1 MPSTSSERTSV
12 KRRASAA
19 SLRAYAAAPTSVA

>member
-1 MPSTSSERTSV
+1 MPATSSERTSV